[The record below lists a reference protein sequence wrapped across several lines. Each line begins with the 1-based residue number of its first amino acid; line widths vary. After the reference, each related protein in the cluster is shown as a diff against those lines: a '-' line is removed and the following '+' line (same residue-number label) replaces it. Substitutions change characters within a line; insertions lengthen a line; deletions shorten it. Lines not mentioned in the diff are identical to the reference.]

1 MIGMICPICEKGKMG
16 KKTVDVIRHGIFVGH
31 FKADVCNRCDEQ
43 IFDAGTARK
52 IEHQMREIG
61 LWMSEKATIYKIGG
75 NFALSLASKL
85 ARSLGISKNSR
96 PTIVPQLKERRFIVE
111 F

>member
-1 MIGMICPICEKGKMG
+1 MG
-16 KKTVDVIRHGIFVGH
+16 DRMERH
-31 FKADVCNRCDEQ
+31 ADVCSRCREQ
-43 IFDAGTARK
+43 IFDAGTAKK
-52 IEHQMREIG
+52 IEHQMKEMG
-61 LWMSEKATIYKIGG
+61 LWTNEKATIYKIGG

-85 ARSLGISKNSR
+85 ARSMGISKNSR